1 MCNETAGNSINDD
14 EIRNVNRFL
23 IFVVEK
29 KKKIENRP
37 NITVTGGG
45 G

>member
-14 EIRNVNRFL
+14 EIRNENRFL
-23 IFVVEK
+23 IFVFD

-37 NITVTGGG
+37 NITVTSGGG
-45 G
+45 